1 MVVKSKIGRKR
12 YIVFQID
19 TGTSID
25 KRALIYTIKKNFQG
39 SRFSFKDLEQNKPI
53 EKESEHFQAVPWVIY
68 IRNNYGL
75 VRCHHLDTDKTI
87 AFLQSIRQVVGV
99 NQPVKI
105 KTLGTTGTIKSARKK
120 YLDKYFLYPLNNYTK

>member
-19 TGTSID
+19 TGTIID
-25 KRALIYTIKKNFQG
+25 KKSLIYTIKN
-39 SRFSFKDLEQNKPI
+39 RFRDSKPSVDHGVQNGLVTNEFSDFRTI
-53 EKESEHFQAVPWVIY
+53 PWVIY

-75 VRCHHLDTDKTI
+75 IRCHHLDTEKAI
-87 AFLQSIRQVVGV
+87 ELLNSIRELVGV

-120 YLDKYFLYPLNNYTK
+120 YLDKYFLYPLNNHK

>member
-19 TGTSID
+19 TGTFID
-25 KRALIYTIKKNFQG
+25 KKALIYTIKNRFRDLGSSFDDRDSKKSIENEFKAFQT
-39 SRFSFKDLEQNKPI
+39 
-53 EKESEHFQAVPWVIY
+53 VPWVIY

-75 VRCHHLDTDKTI
+75 VRCHHLDTERTI
-87 AFLQSIRQVVGV
+87 ELLHSIRQVVGV